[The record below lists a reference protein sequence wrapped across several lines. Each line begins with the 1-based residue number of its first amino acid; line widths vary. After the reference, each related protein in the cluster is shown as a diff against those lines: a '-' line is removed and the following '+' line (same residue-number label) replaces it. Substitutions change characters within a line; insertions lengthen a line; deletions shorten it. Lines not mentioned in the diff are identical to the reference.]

1 MDTGRIE
8 QKTRQSILD
17 HLKEHGPATVDELVR
32 VLGLNS
38 VTVRHHLDI
47 LRGEELIA
55 DPEVRHRNKPG
66 RPQYVYG
73 LSDKSS
79 TRFPKNYCELAAK
92 LLEEVKSSAAPGSVN
107 VIFDGVAKRLA
118 ATAPRCAGDEPLAER
133 LDRAVAFLD
142 DHGYVAGWE
151 KSGEGFLLHTCN
163 CPYEALAKENPEL
176 CAMDLTLAA
185 SLLGGSVERVSRV
198 LDGASSCS
206 YRLAATGEAAGEPA
220 GAEPDGA
227 EPAPELKRTQSS

>member
-17 HLKEHGPATVDELVR
+17 HLKEHGPATVDELVK
-32 VLGLNS
+32 VLELNS

-55 DPEVRHRNKPG
+55 DPVVRHRNKPG

-73 LSDKSS
+73 LSDKAS

-92 LLEEVKSSAAPGSVN
+92 LLEEVKASAAPGSVAL
-107 VIFDGVAKRLA
+107 ILDGVANRLA
-118 ATAPRCAGDEPLAER
+118 ATAPKCAGDEPVAER
-133 LDRAVAFLD
+133 LDRAVTFLN

-151 KSGEGFLLHTCN
+151 PSAGGYLLHTCN
-163 CPYEALAKENPEL
+163 CPYEGLAKENPEL
-176 CAMDLTLAA
+176 CSMDLTLTGN
-185 SLLGGSVERVSRV
+185 LLGGTVERVSRV
-198 LDGASSCS
+198 LDGASCCS
-206 YRLAATGEAAGEPA
+206 YRLAAPPKSVAVVGENPAAEA
-220 GAEPDGA
+220 RAAE
-227 EPAPELKRTQSS
+227 LSRTQSS

>member
-17 HLKEHGPATVDELVR
+17 YLKEHGPATVDELVK

-47 LRGEELIA
+47 LRSEELIA
-55 DPEVRHRNKPG
+55 DPVVRHRNKPG

-73 LSDKSS
+73 LSDKAS

-92 LLEEVKSSAAPGSVN
+92 LLEEVKSNAAPGSVAM
-107 VIFDGVAKRLA
+107 IFEGVANRLA
-118 ATAPRCAGDEPLAER
+118 DSAPKCAGDEPAPER
-133 LDRAVAFLD
+133 LDRAVTFLN
-142 DHGYVAGWE
+142 DHGYVASWE
-151 KSGEGFLLHTCN
+151 QSSNGYLLHTCN

-176 CAMDLTLAA
+176 CAMDLSLAGN
-185 SLLGGSVERVSRV
+185 LLGGTVERVSRV

-206 YRLAATGEAAGEPA
+206 YRLAAPA
-220 GAEPDGA
+220 TVTSEKLAA
-227 EPAPELKRTQSS
+227 EPALPELSRTQSS

>member
-17 HLKEHGPATVDELVR
+17 YLKEHGPATVDELVK
-32 VLGLNS
+32 VLDLNS

-55 DPEVRHRNKPG
+55 DPVVRHRNKPG

-73 LSDKSS
+73 LSDKAS

-92 LLEEVKSSAAPGSVN
+92 LLEEVKASAAPGSVN
-107 VIFDGVAKRLA
+107 VIFEGVANRLA
-118 ATAPRCAGDEPLAER
+118 ASAPKCAGDRPVIER
-133 LDRAVAFLD
+133 LASATQFLN
-142 DHGYVAGWE
+142 DHGYVASWE
-151 KSGEGFLLHTCN
+151 AAGDSYLLHTCN

-176 CAMDLTLAA
+176 CAMDLTLAGN
-185 SLLGGSVERVSRV
+185 LLGGTVERVSRV

-206 YRLAATGEAAGEPA
+206 YRLAAPA
-220 GAEPDGA
+220 GAGMAAPGA
-227 EPAPELKRTQSS
+227 AAGVPELSRAQSS

>member
-17 HLKEHGPATVDELVR
+17 YLKEHGPATVDELVK
-32 VLGLNS
+32 VLDLNS

-55 DPEVRHRNKPG
+55 DPVVRHRNKPG

-73 LSDKSS
+73 LSDKAS

-92 LLEEVKSSAAPGSVN
+92 LLEEVKSNAAPGSVN
-107 VIFDGVAKRLA
+107 MIFEGVANRLA
-118 ATAPRCAGDEPLAER
+118 ASAPKCAGDQPVAER
-133 LDRAVAFLD
+133 LDRAVSFLN
-142 DHGYVAGWE
+142 DHGYVASWE
-151 KSGEGFLLHTCN
+151 QSGDGYLLHTCN
-163 CPYEALAKENPEL
+163 CPYEALAKQNPEL
-176 CAMDLTLAA
+176 CAMDLALAGN
-185 SLLGGSVERVSRV
+185 LLGGTVERVSRV

-206 YRLAATGEAAGEPA
+206 YRLAAPASVARIVVEGPAASA
-220 GAEPDGA
+220 AV
-227 EPAPELKRTQSS
+227 PELSRTQSS